1 MSLSNEEK
9 KQFDELVRHLKAIVA
24 QDNSVH
30 IVEAKLEAALL
41 RINRLEN
48 ILKIAETKN
57 ELNGAI
63 P

>member
-48 ILKIAETKN
+48 ILKIAETNN